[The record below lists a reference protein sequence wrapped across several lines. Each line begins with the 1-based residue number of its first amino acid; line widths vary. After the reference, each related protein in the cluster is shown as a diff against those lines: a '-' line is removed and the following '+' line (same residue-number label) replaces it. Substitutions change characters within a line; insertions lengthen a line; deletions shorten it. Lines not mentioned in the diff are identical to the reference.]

1 MKVKIIVLSLL
12 AGGLLAMLCWP
23 GLALADGPAICSTPN
38 LSIPDA
44 VADTQPGVVTD
55 TISVAQSGVMT
66 DLNVSIAATHDWV
79 GDLSF
84 TLTHLDTG
92 NSVTLIDRPGTPP
105 GEFGCSGDDI
115 AATLDDEAAAPV
127 EDVCNRPGP
136 IAISGVFTPN
146 NPLSLFDGENIAG
159 TWQLTASDHAG
170 LSTGKLGQ
178 WCLIPAPQADLALS
192 KRVNRANPAENEVI
206 TYTVSLSNNGPDE
219 ATNVVISD
227 SLPVSLTFV
236 SADPSQGTYN
246 AGTGLWKANSL
257 GVGQSATLTL
267 TAMVNGATLGQAII
281 NTAEIGSADQLDLF
295 SNNNAD
301 DSVIKVTSADLAVH
315 KTVDQP
321 KPQENDLVAYTV
333 TVLNNGPDGATGV
346 VISDT
351 LPLSLTLV
359 ATNTSQ
365 GDYDSGGE
373 WSVGKLLA
381 GRAATLTLT
390 ATVQAGAAGQTITNT
405 ATVSASEQNDANSSN
420 NSAGAPLTVTNAD
433 LAVSK
438 VVDNPGPKEGGPL
451 LYTVTVTNNGPDDA
465 TGVVISDTLPLS
477 VTLTAS
483 SASQGGYDSAAGRW
497 QVGDLTAS
505 ASATLTLSATVQTGT
520 IGQIFTNTAA
530 ISASDQSDADLSNN
544 TAGAVARVS
553 SADLALT
560 KTVDQ
565 AQPNEN
571 EPIVYTV
578 VMTNR
583 GPDNATGVVI
593 SETLPLSLTLVTS
606 STSQGSY
613 DSSAGLWQAGS
624 LAASETATLT
634 LTAAVNAGTAGQTL
648 TNIAEVSQAGQS
660 DPFTANNI
668 ATVPVIVTN
677 ADLAVSKTVDNLNP
691 RENDLFS
698 HTVTVSNNG
707 PDEAT
712 GVVISETLPL
722 SLSLVISNVSQ
733 GSYNSGLGA
742 WEVGNLPAGQSA
754 VLTLTV
760 AAHAGT
766 AGQIIANT
774 AQVGA
779 AVQGDAN
786 GDNNAASIT
795 TTVVG
800 ANLSINK
807 NAFEA
812 VAAGSVFTYTITVTN
827 SGPSPATGVVV
838 SDTLPAELNFVSVEP
853 GLPTC
858 VEASGVISCTLGT
871 LNNGVT
877 TSVTLVVTP
886 TTVGIVTNTASVASS
901 ETDPILSDNSA
912 TAETIIG
919 PAAPETT
926 PIYLPIVLKN

>member
-1 MKVKIIVLSLL
+1 MKVKMIVLSLL
-12 AGGLLAMLCWP
+12 VGGMLALLCWP

-38 LSIPDA
+38 LPIPDA
-44 VADTQPGVVTD
+44 VDDTQPGVITD
-55 TISVAQSGVMT
+55 TLSVAQSGVLT
-66 DLNVSIAATHDWV
+66 DLNISIAANHDWV

-105 GEFGCSGDDI
+105 GEFGCNGDDI

-127 EDVCNRPGP
+127 EDVCNRLGP

-178 WCLIPAPQADLALS
+178 WCLIPAPQADLALN
-192 KRVNRANPAENEVI
+192 KQVNQANPAENEVI
-206 TYTVSLSNNGPDE
+206 TYTVRLSNNGPDE
-219 ATNVVISD
+219 ATNVIISD
-227 SLPVSLTFV
+227 TLPMSLTFV

-246 AGTGLWKANSL
+246 AGTGLWEANSL
-257 GVGQSATLTL
+257 SVGQSVTLTL
-267 TAMVNGATLGQAII
+267 AALVNGATLGQTII
-281 NTAEIGSADQLDLF
+281 NTAEVGSAGQLDLF
-295 SNNNAD
+295 GANNAD
-301 DSVIKVTSADLAVH
+301 DAVIRVTNADLALT
-315 KTVDQP
+315 KTVSQP
-321 KPQENDLVAYTV
+321 TPGENEVISYTV
-333 TVLNNGPDGATGV
+333 TVFNNGPDGATGV
-346 VISDT
+346 VVSDT
-351 LPLSLTLV
+351 LPFSLSLV
-359 ATNTSQ
+359 AASVSQ
-365 GDYDSGGE
+365 GNYDSSGE

-405 ATVSASEQNDANSSN
+405 ALVSASEQNDADSSN
-420 NSAGAPLTVTNAD
+420 NSASAPITVTNAD

-438 VVDNPGPKEGGPL
+438 IVDNSGPKEGGPL

-465 TGVVISDTLPLS
+465 TGVVVSDTLPLS

-483 SASQGGYDSAAGRW
+483 STSQGGYDSATGLW

-520 IGQIFTNTAA
+520 IGQIITNTAA
-530 ISASDQSDADLSNN
+530 ISASDQSDADLGNN
-544 TAGAVARVS
+544 SADAVVRVS
-553 SADLALT
+553 SADLALS

-571 EPIVYTV
+571 ELIVYTV
-578 VMTNR
+578 VMINQ

-613 DSSAGLWQAGS
+613 DSSAGRWQAGS
-624 LAASETATLT
+624 LVASETATLT
-634 LTAAVNAGTAGQTL
+634 LTALVNAGTAGQTL
-648 TNIAEVSQAGQS
+648 TNTAEVSQSDQS
-660 DPFTANNI
+660 DPFTANNT
-668 ATVPVIVTN
+668 ASVPVTVTN
-677 ADLAVSKTVDNLNP
+677 ADLAVSKSVDNPNP

-698 HTVTVSNNG
+698 YTVTVSNSG

-722 SLSLVISNVSQ
+722 SLSLVTSTASQ
-733 GSYNSGLGA
+733 GSYNSSLGA
-742 WEVGNLPAGQSA
+742 WEVGSLPAGQGA
-754 VLTLTV
+754 ALTLTV
-760 AAHAGT
+760 AAQAGT
-766 AGQIIANT
+766 AGQIITNT

-779 AVQGDAN
+779 AAQGDAN
-786 GDNNAASIT
+786 GGNNSASIT

-800 ANLSINK
+800 ADLSISK
-807 NAFEA
+807 NSSEA

-827 SGPSPATGVVV
+827 SGPSAATGVVV
-838 SDTLPAELNFVSVEP
+838 SDTLPVELNFVSVEP

-858 VEASGVISCTLGT
+858 AEASGVISCTLGT
-871 LNNGVT
+871 LNNGAAI
-877 TSVTLVVTP
+877 SVTLAVTP
-886 TTVGIVTNTASVASS
+886 TTVGTLTNTASVASN
-901 ETDPILSDNSA
+901 ETDPIPADNSA

-919 PAAPETT
+919 PAAPEAV
-926 PIYLPIVLKN
+926 PVYLPIIAKE